1 MAQLSTPPASPASG
15 GVASRLQRERDLYA
29 EALGGMTLRYEQK
42 IQELSLLRHTS
53 EALRDC
59 TDLNEVIRRLLRI
72 VQEEL
77 ATPAASLYL
86 ADDSGELVLRAR
98 CWSNGRVEV
107 LRPRDPAALRIAPKA
122 GPLGQTFTTGE
133 VLVNPPI
140 PDGTPGWFPADAPV
154 LLTAPLGPTGGCM
167 GVLAL
172 HERRMEDVPED
183 ASRLLPIL
191 AGQATIAI
199 ENAGLYQ
206 RLKQHTDTLEARVRE
221 RTAAL
226 EHLNAELQAA
236 ARQKSQF
243 FAHFSHELRTPLNSI
258 LGFSEMLLAQMHGPL
273 SETQVRHVR
282 HVHESGGRLL
292 RLINDILDLAKVE
305 AGKLSLQVQPI
316 HLSPSVE
323 QALAVMQPQARAKHL
338 GLEQVTPPD
347 LPRILADPA
356 RVHQILLNL
365 LSNAIKFTPD
375 GGSITVRAFQREA
388 GNGHELAGSGNEI
401 AGSGQLAA
409 GSKQEASGGEQT
421 AVPTQ
426 SPPLPPAPCPLP
438 AVVIEV
444 TDTGIGIGEEDQGR
458 LFRDFEQVAGGQ
470 QQGTGLGLSLT
481 RRLVALHGGQIGLRS
496 VPDQGSTF
504 WFTLPVAAPA
514 AGNGRDGSD
523 EA

>member
-1 MAQLSTPPASPASG
+1 MDQRSPAPAPPASG

-42 IQELSLLRHTS
+42 IQELSLLRRTS

-107 LRPRDPAALRIAPKA
+107 LRPRDPAVPRIAPKA

-140 PDGTPGWFPADAPV
+140 PDGTPGWFPVDAPV
-154 LLTAPLGPTGGCM
+154 LLTAPLGPSGGCM

-172 HERRMEDVPED
+172 HERRMEDAPED

-191 AGQATIAI
+191 ATQATIAI
-199 ENAGLYQ
+199 ENAALYQ
-206 RLKQHTDTLEARVRE
+206 RLKQHSDTLEARVRE

-316 HLSPSVE
+316 HLPPAVE

-338 GLEQVTPPD
+338 GLEQATPPD
-347 LPRILADPA
+347 LPRLLADPA

-365 LSNAIKFTPD
+365 LSNAIKFTPE
-375 GGSITVRAFQREA
+375 GGSITVRAFRQAE
-388 GNGHELAGSGNEI
+388 GNGQELAGSG
-401 AGSGQLAA
+401 QRAA
-409 GSKQEASGGEQT
+409 GTEEAAVTRGG
-421 AVPTQ
+421 
-426 SPPLPPAPCPLP
+426 SPLPAASCPLP

-444 TDTGIGIGEEDQGR
+444 TDTGIGIGAEDQGR

-470 QQGTGLGLSLT
+470 HQGTGLGLSLT
-481 RRLVALHGGQIGLRS
+481 RRLVALHGGKIGLRS

-504 WFTLPVAAPA
+504 WFTLPVAAPV

-523 EA
+523 DA